1 MSLLSSMKE
10 EAIVSFRTLDTLG
23 KMDAMEVKA
32 KVASART
39 QLNLANM
46 LHDLPAVIKETE
58 AIMEQNQAKKLAF
71 VQSQEKGEI

>member
-10 EAIVSFRTLDTLG
+10 EAVVGFRMLDRLG
-23 KMDAMEVKA
+23 QDDAVEVKA
-32 KVASART
+32 KVATLRT

-58 AIMEQNQAKKLAF
+58 AQIQQNAAKKLQFIQA
-71 VQSQEKGEI
+71 QEGGEI